1 MLQPKHASQFVLAVA
16 ALSVG
21 AAALAA
27 TEPAAPDERLARIIN
42 ELVARNQQRIEELS
56 RYTSK
61 RRYFVENKRFGQDAA
76 VEVLEHYEPPGRKQF
91 DILNE
96 EGSSFV
102 QNIVHKM
109 IAAELESSEDEH
121 RARTQITPE
130 HYTFEWVE
138 ETKVDGRPAY
148 VIQVEPRKKKSFL
161 IRGRIWI
168 DAEEMAIVRMEG
180 SPAKKPS
187 FWVVGRAQFVRTYSK
202 HGRFWLPSTMETT
215 SSVLLA
221 GKSFLRIEYSDYQF
235 DALLKPGGSTSGVT
249 LGTKLDVKQN
259 AQVNLVDHVIGPR

>member
-1 MLQPKHASQFVLAVA
+1 MSQLKRPSC
-16 ALSVG
+16 ALLG
-21 AAALAA
+21 LAA
-27 TEPAAPDERLARIIN
+27 VLLCGSSTLWAAQAADPNDARVQRIIG

-56 RYTSK
+56 SYTSK
-61 RRYFVENKRFGQDAA
+61 RRYVVENKRFGHDAS
-76 VEVLEHYEPPGRKQF
+76 VEVLERYEPPGRKQF
-91 DILNE
+91 DILSE

-102 QNIVHKM
+102 RNIVHKM

-138 ETKVDGRPAY
+138 ETKLDGRTVY
-148 VIQVEPRKKKSFL
+148 VIQVEPRHKKSFL

-168 DAEEMAIVRMEG
+168 DAAEMAIVRMEG

-187 FWVVGRAQFVRTYSK
+187 FWVVGRANFVRTYRK
-202 HGRFWLPSTMETT
+202 HGAFWLPATMETT

-221 GKSFLRIEYSDYQF
+221 GMSFLRIEYSDYTF
-235 DALLKPGGSTSGVT
+235 EPPSKAAASHLGSR
-249 LGTKLDVKQN
+249 LDVAQD
-259 AQVNLVDHVIGPR
+259 AQVNRVDHVVRPE